1 MCCAYVP
8 ARAHVCTFTH
18 TPNPHVH
25 SFRLRCVAI
34 FHIYRYVCLS
44 LRNGRMVSSW
54 CKSQICL
61 STPPSVV
68 RLSGIYPHRPWAT
81 VRVWSWMHNGEW
93 LFAWKVHLKSSI
105 ETENSPGTAQNIFT
119 PQLVSTPCVLGTEDS
134 EISQALFPLCKSSD
148 PRGGSRPYTCLQHYM
163 GSILVELFGSRCSRD
178 RGGHE
183 PCRGAAGGF
192 REEAGRALHCLL
204 KALLAGCGQG
214 HPPFSPRGFLVW
226 EIMLPIPLA
235 QRNLRSP
242 LSP

>member
-8 ARAHVCTFTH
+8 AHAHVCTCTH

-25 SFRLRCVAI
+25 SFRLRCVEI

-44 LRNGRMVSSW
+44 LRMVEWYLHDASPRFASRLLLLLWGCLEFIPIDHGPLSGCGLGCTTVSS
-54 CKSQICL
+54 C
-61 STPPSVV
+61 
-68 RLSGIYPHRPWAT
+68 
-81 VRVWSWMHNGEW
+81 
-93 LFAWKVHLKSSI
+93 HLKSSI

-119 PQLVSTPCVLGTEDS
+119 PQLVSTLCVLGTEDS
-134 EISQALFPLCKSSD
+134 EISQTLLPLCKSSD
-148 PRGGSRPYTCLQHYM
+148 PRGGSRPHTCLQHYM
-163 GSILVELFGSRCSRD
+163 VSVLVELFGSRCSRD

-192 REEAGRALHCLL
+192 REEAGHALHCLL

-214 HPPFSPRGFLVW
+214 HPPFSLRRFLVW

-235 QRNLRSP
+235 QRNLLCSP
-242 LSP
+242 LSH